1 MVGYEPDEKE
11 LIEIAR
17 RMLGNWI
24 AFLDETADIEIK
36 MNNGKK
42 YKFKVEK
49 NGKIKVVKKG

>member
-24 AFLDETADIEIK
+24 AFLDETADIIIK
-36 MNNGKK
+36 VNGIK
-42 YKFKVEK
+42 YRVKVGK
-49 NGKIKVVKKG
+49 NGEIKVVKKG